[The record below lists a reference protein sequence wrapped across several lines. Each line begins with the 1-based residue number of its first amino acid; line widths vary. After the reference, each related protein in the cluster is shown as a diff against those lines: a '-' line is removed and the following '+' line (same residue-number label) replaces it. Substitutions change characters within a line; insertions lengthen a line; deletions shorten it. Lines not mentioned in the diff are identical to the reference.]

1 MVHLGINA
9 DVLQLSCERYLS
21 SPERAKK
28 NDNAEYNAFTNLICI
43 IRQVWHLFLFYVVTI
58 IFFFLSFLLE
68 SEIDRASY
76 GVHNGETLK
85 CL

>member
-28 NDNAEYNAFTNLICI
+28 NDNAEYNALTNLTCL
-43 IRQVWHLFLFYVVTI
+43 IRQVWHLFLFYVLTI
-58 IFFFLSFLLE
+58 IFFSVIFVSLKL
-68 SEIDRASY
+68 I
-76 GVHNGETLK
+76 VHHMAYITERH
-85 CL
+85 

>member
-28 NDNAEYNAFTNLICI
+28 NDNAEYNALTNLTCI

-58 IFFFLSFLLE
+58 IVVTIIFV
-68 SEIDRASY
+68 R
-76 GVHNGETLK
+76 V
-85 CL
+85 